1 MKLSI
6 HKRLRIGL
14 ISILIILIPLISFL
28 ILKEISNPGFEEQK
42 NTLYSYNTK
51 SIIDYNVHLKL
62 NNLYDKTT
70 LEKGKLYITEFVDY
84 IDANFKY
91 EFIGERS
98 ADIKGEYNIIAKVN
112 GFTGE
117 GDKLINIWEK
127 EFPIKQYKY
136 FNSKEGK
143 TSINEKIKLNLSE
156 YNTFV
161 QQIKESSKIS
171 CDTILTLSM
180 NVNLKGATD
189 QGTIEEII
197 SPEIVI
203 PLDVS
208 MFEITE
214 NNIVNQDKA
223 IEETIQVQLSVNK
236 KLVIIYGVILLVSLS
251 ALIVMIFIVK
261 ATPEMDPLE
270 KELKRIFRKHG
281 DRLVAIN
288 SEAIESMAIYS
299 DNAIK
304 NSISVNSFED
314 LVRIADELNKPIFY
328 KYRKNYNEIKN
339 FYFSNENEKY
349 LFSLEY
355 LLTSDENEEND
366 ISTDSSEQINA
377 ES

>member
-314 LVRIADELNKPIFY
+314 LVRIADEMNKPIFY
-328 KYRKNYNEIKN
+328 KYSENYKEINN
-339 FYFSNENEKY
+339 FYLSNENEKY
-349 LFSLEY
+349 IYSLEY